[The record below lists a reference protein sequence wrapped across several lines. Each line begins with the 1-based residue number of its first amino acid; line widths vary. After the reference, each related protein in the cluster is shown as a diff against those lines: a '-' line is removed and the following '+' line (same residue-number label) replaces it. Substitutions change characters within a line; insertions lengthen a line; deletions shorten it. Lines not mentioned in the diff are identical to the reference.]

1 MSHYTRVKTKL
12 SSKECLLKA
21 LEDMGFSAAKLRV
34 SNTPQHLEGYQGDR
48 REQTAE
54 IVIPRYHVGGAAN
67 DIGFKL
73 QEDGSWGA
81 IISDYDR
88 GNRSADHKSKYA
100 KGCNGY
106 SETWLKRLYQ
116 RYSYH
121 KVKDSLSSQGF
132 SIMEETEENGEIFI
146 NVDTTGYGG

>member
-1 MSHYTRVKTKL
+1 
-12 SSKECLLKA
+12 
-21 LEDMGFSAAKLRV
+21 MGFKENQIRI
-34 SNTPQHLEGYQGDR
+34 SNTPQQLQGYQGDM

-54 IVIPRYHVGGAAN
+54 IILPRAFVGGASN

-81 IISDYDR
+81 LISDYDR
-88 GNRSADHKSKYA
+88 NNTAADSKSIHA
-100 KGCNGY
+100 KGCRGY
-106 SETWLKRLYQ
+106 SEKWLKKLYQ

-132 SIMEETEENGEIFI
+132 TIMEETEENGEIFI
-146 NVDTTGYGG
+146 NVDTSGYGG

>member
-1 MSHYTRVKTKL
+1 M
-12 SSKECLLKA
+12 KA
-21 LEDMGFSAAKLRV
+21 LEDMGFKRNMLKV
-34 SNTPQHLEGYQGDR
+34 SETAQKLEGYQGDLR
-48 REQTAE
+48 DQTAE
-54 IVIPRYHVGGAAN
+54 IIIPRYHVGGAAN

-73 QEDGSWGA
+73 QEDGTWGA

-88 GNRSADHKSKYA
+88 GNRAADHKSAHA

-106 SETWLKRLYQ
+106 SEKWLKKLYQ

-121 KVKDSLSSQGF
+121 KVKESLSSQGF
-132 SIMEETEENGEIFI
+132 VISEETEENGEILI

>member
-1 MSHYTRVKTKL
+1 MSHMTRVKTKL

-21 LEDMGFSAAKLRV
+21 LSDMGFSANKV
-34 SNTPQHLEGYQGDR
+34 QISDTPQHITGYQGDT

-54 IVIPRYHVGGAAN
+54 IIIPRYHVGGAAN

-73 QEDGSWGA
+73 QEDGTWGA
-81 IISDYDR
+81 LISDYDR
-88 GNRSADHKSKYA
+88 GNRSADSKSVHA

-106 SETWLKRLYQ
+106 SEKWLKKLYQ

-121 KVKDSLSSQGF
+121 KVKESLTSQGF
-132 SIMEETEENGEIFI
+132 FISEETEENGEIFM
-146 NVDTTGYGG
+146 NVDTSGFGG